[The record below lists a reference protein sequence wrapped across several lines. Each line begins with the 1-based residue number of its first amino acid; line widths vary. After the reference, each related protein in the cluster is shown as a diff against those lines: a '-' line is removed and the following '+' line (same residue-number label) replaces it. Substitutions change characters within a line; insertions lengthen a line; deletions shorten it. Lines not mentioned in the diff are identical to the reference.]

1 MKMIEQDTLH
11 LRKRNR
17 REYQIRELQNDWSLF
32 STLYIVS
39 DQSILY
45 LVNNN
50 LSDESSEPRKKKST
64 KSDADELKE
73 VAEALPELFS
83 AINDAVPKLI
93 SGLINSVYSPEAAGN
108 MAAGI
113 GKFYSNLIAEG
124 IPEDVALDMTKK
136 FVGALD
142 FSKLMSMVGDEASV
156 EISGKKRK
164 RRDSDNYDDDEEFE

>member
-1 MKMIEQDTLH
+1 MVKD
-11 LRKRNR
+11 
-17 REYQIRELQNDWSLF
+17 
-32 STLYIVS
+32 
-39 DQSILY
+39 
-45 LVNNN
+45 N
-50 LSDESSEPRKKKST
+50 LSDESSDKRKRKDT

-83 AINDAVPKLI
+83 AINDAVPQLI
-93 SGLINSVYSPEAAGN
+93 SNLIGSIYSPEAAGN

-142 FSKLMSMVGDEASV
+142 FSKLMSMVSDEASF
-156 EISGKKRK
+156 ETTIKRK
-164 RRDSDNYDDDEEFE
+164 RRESDNYEDEESE